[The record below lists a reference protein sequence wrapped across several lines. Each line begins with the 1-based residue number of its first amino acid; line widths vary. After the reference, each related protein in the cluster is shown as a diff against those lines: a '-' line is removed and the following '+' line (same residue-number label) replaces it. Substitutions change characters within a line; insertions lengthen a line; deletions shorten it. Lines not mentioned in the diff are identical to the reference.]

1 MDGSLGAIFGQVVI
15 LIAFCLTGY
24 ICCKTK
30 LLNAEHSKP
39 LSVLLV
45 YVFFPCMSFNT
56 FADKFNIGYLSTKWP
71 LILISVGMLMVMV
84 LFSKGMCKVLGS
96 KGYEKNV
103 NEYSMAVAN
112 IGYMGY
118 PLVKAVFGDD
128 VLLDCMMFGLPLSIY
143 IGTIGY
149 NMLTAG
155 QGQKSIW
162 EKIFTP
168 SLIGILIGCAAG
180 LFCSIFSVS
189 LPKTVHDIADMSG
202 DCVAPVSM
210 LLTGM
215 AIAQFPVKQLL
226 SNWKVYVICVVRL
239 VLAPVLAWALIK
251 LTGLHFALIPAVSLF
266 AMPCGMNTI
275 VYPKLVGQD
284 CRLGAATVMIST
296 LLSMLTIPLCLEFL
310 LK

>member
-1 MDGSLGAIFGQVVI
+1 MGEIFGQVAI
-15 LIAFCLTGY
+15 LLTFCLTGY
-24 ICCKTK
+24 ILCKTK
-30 LLNAEHSKP
+30 LLSAEHSKP

-45 YVFFPCMSFNT
+45 YIFFPCMSFNT
-56 FADKFNIGYLSTKWP
+56 FSAQFNVGYLSKQWP
-71 LILISVGMLMVMV
+71 LILASVGMLLIMVV
-84 LFSKGMCKVLGS
+84 LAKLMCLALRS

-103 NEYSMAVAN
+103 NEYSMATSN

-118 PLVKAVFGDD
+118 PLVGAVFGET

-155 QGQKSIW
+155 KGQKSIW

-168 SLIGILIGCAAG
+168 SLIGILLGCVVG
-180 LFCSIFSVS
+180 ISGIWLPQTVYDVS
-189 LPKTVHDIADMSG
+189 KMSSN
-202 DCVAPVSM
+202 CVAPISM

-215 AIAQFPVKQLL
+215 AISQFSVKELL
-226 SNWKVYVICVVRL
+226 SNWKAYVVCAVRL
-239 VLAPVLAWALIK
+239 VLAPLLAWALVK
-251 LTGLHFALIPAVSLF
+251 LTGFDFALIPAVALL

-296 LLSMLTIPLCLEFL
+296 VLAMLTIPIWFWILQLPI
-310 LK
+310 

>member
-1 MDGSLGAIFGQVVI
+1 MNAIFGQVAI

-24 ICCKTK
+24 ILCKTK

-45 YVFFPCMSFNT
+45 YIFFPCMSFNT
-56 FADKFNIGYLSTKWP
+56 FSARFNVHYLSTKWP
-71 LILISVGMLMVMV
+71 LILISVGMLLVMV
-84 LFSKGMCKVLGS
+84 LLAKLMCLILRS

-103 NEYSMAVAN
+103 NEYSIATSNV
-112 IGYMGY
+112 GYMGY
-118 PLVKAVFGDD
+118 PLVGAVFGEEI
-128 VLLDCMMFGLPLSIY
+128 LLDCMMFGLPISIY

-155 QGQKSIW
+155 KGQKSIW

-168 SLIGILIGCAAG
+168 SLIGILLGCVVG
-180 LFCSIFSVS
+180 ISGIQ
-189 LPKTVHDIADMSG
+189 LPQTFFDITQKSS
-202 DCVAPVSM
+202 DCVAPISM

-215 AIAQFPVKQLL
+215 AISQFPIKQLL
-226 SNWKVYVICVVRL
+226 SNWKVYVICAVRL
-239 VLAPVLAWALIK
+239 ILTPVIAWALIK
-251 LTGLHFALIPAVSLF
+251 LTGWSFALISAVALY

-284 CRLGAATVMIST
+284 CRLGAATVLIST
-296 LLSMLTIPLCLEFL
+296 LLSMITIPLCLEFL